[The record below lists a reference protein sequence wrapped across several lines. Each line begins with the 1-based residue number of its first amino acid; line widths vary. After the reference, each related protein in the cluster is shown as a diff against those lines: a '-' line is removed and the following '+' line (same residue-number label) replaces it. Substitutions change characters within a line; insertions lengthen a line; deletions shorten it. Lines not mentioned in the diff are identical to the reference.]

1 MNAFREALED
11 CELNDFGFVG
21 QWYTWE
27 RGRLA
32 GNNIQERLDRGV
44 ANQEW
49 WKLFNNYSVQ
59 YLQHGLSDYCP
70 VIVDTRGDEN
80 TRTLDSHKKF
90 RFNVDWLLSEELE
103 EQVKQGWL
111 SNEEET
117 MTKLTELGTRL
128 SKWAKKEK
136 GAREYRSNV
145 LNSRMISLSSKE
157 ISDEVLAEMT
167 EIRLK
172 MYLKTDREELF

>member
-1 MNAFREALED
+1 
-11 CELNDFGFVG
+11 
-21 QWYTWE
+21 
-27 RGRLA
+27 
-32 GNNIQERLDRGV
+32 
-44 ANQEW
+44 
-49 WKLFNNYSVQ
+49 
-59 YLQHGLSDYCP
+59 
-70 VIVDTRGDEN
+70 
-80 TRTLDSHKKF
+80 
-90 RFNVDWLLSEELE
+90 
-103 EQVKQGWL
+103 
-111 SNEEET
+111 

-172 MYLKTDREELF
+172 IWASYRQKNNRIKGLENEAGRWVNEATEISTIATDYFKNMFSKSVVSSSDDLLSTIRPCITKEFNENLRKEFQAAEF